1 MAESGIKSYFPSQ
14 TVSDAEK
21 LSYDYGLKVGKAIEQ
36 EWFNND
42 RSTGK
47 YRSNQNNFHNLRLY
61 ARGEQSIQKYKDEL
75 SINGDLSYLNLDWKP
90 VPIISKFVDIV
101 VNGIAERTYDITAFS
116 QDPSGVEKRTKYMED
131 ILDDMENESFNAF
144 TQEAFGVNTR
154 RSNEKTLPE
163 SSEELQLHMQLNYK
177 QAVEIAEEQALSVLF
192 EGNNYELIKKRFY
205 YDLTVLGIGCVKT
218 SFNTSEGVVI
228 DYVDPAN
235 LVYSYSDSPYFED
248 IYYVGEVKSIPVNEL
263 AKQFPHLSEEE
274 LKDIMK
280 SKSYHRSNYNSR
292 YSVDKEDNNTI
303 QVLYFNY
310 KTYMNEVYKIKETG
324 TGADKIIPK
333 DDSFNPPED
342 MQGGFGRMIRSI
354 ECLYDGAMILG
365 TDKLLKWEM
374 SKNMMR
380 PKSDY
385 TKVKMN
391 YAIVAP
397 RMYDGKIDSLVKRIT
412 GFADM
417 IQLTHLKLQQ
427 VMSRLIPDG
436 VYLDADGL
444 AEIDLGNGTNYNPQ
458 EALNMF
464 FQTGSV
470 IGRSFTSEG
479 DMNPGK
485 VPIQEIS
492 SGSGGNKM
500 QALIGNYNYYL
511 QMIRDVTGLNE
522 ARDASTPD
530 VNSLV
535 GVQKM
540 AAANSN
546 TATRHILQAG
556 LFLTAEIA
564 ECLSLRISD
573 IIEYSPTR
581 DAFIQAIGAHNVA
594 TLNEMSDLH
603 LHDFGIFLSLQPD
616 EEERS
621 VLENNIQMALQQGTI
636 DLEDA
641 IDLREIKNIKLANQL
656 LKIRRKK
663 KQEADRARELENI
676 QAQSQSNAQAA
687 QQAAQIEM
695 EKNQAITQQKA
706 QLVQM
711 QGQVDVQ
718 KMQQEAEL
726 KKQLMQMEFQMNMQ
740 LKQVDLQASAVTNA
754 TKENRKDQRLQF
766 QAAQQ
771 ETLVDKRGKQQ
782 SKLTDR
788 KNSQQSELIDQKQTG
803 KPPKNF
809 ESAGNDTLGGGFDLG
824 SFDPS

>member
-21 LSYDYGLKVGKAIEQ
+21 LSYEYGLKVGKAIEQ

-42 RSTGK
+42 RG
-47 YRSNQNNFHNLRLY
+47 SNRYKANSNDFHNLRLY

-101 VNGIAERTYDITAFS
+101 VNGIAERTYDIKAYS
-116 QDPSGVEKRTKYMED
+116 QDPFGIEKRTKYMES
-131 ILDDMENESFNAF
+131 IMQDMQAKAFNDAAMQDF
-144 TQEAFGVNTR
+144 NVDLYKNKKED
-154 RSNEKTLPE
+154 LPG
-163 SSEELQLHMQLNYK
+163 SEEELGLHMQLSYK
-177 QAVEIAEEQALSVLF
+177 QAVELAEEQALSVLF

-205 YDLTVLGIGCVKT
+205 YDLTVLGIGAVKT

-235 LVYSYSDSPYFED
+235 LVYSYTESPYFED
-248 IYYVGEVKSIPVNEL
+248 IYYVGEVKTIPVNEL
-263 AKQFPHLSEEE
+263 AKQFPHLSDSDLE
-274 LKDIMK
+274 DIMK
-280 SKSYHRSNYNSR
+280 NKSYNRSNYNSTH
-292 YSVDKEDNNTI
+292 SEDKEDNNTI
-303 QVLYFNY
+303 QVIYFNY
-310 KTYMNEVYKIKETG
+310 KTYMNEVYKVKETA
-324 TGADKIIPK
+324 TGADKIIPR
-333 DDSFNPPED
+333 DDQYNPPADKE
-342 MQGGFGRMIRSI
+342 GGYGRMSRSI
-354 ECLYDGAMILG
+354 ECLYEGAMILG

-391 YAIVAP
+391 YSIVAP
-397 RMYDGKIDSLVKRIT
+397 RMYNGKIDSLVKRIT

-427 VMSRLIPDG
+427 VMSRLVPDG

-458 EALNMF
+458 EALNMY

-470 IGRSFTSEG
+470 IGRSFTSDG

-485 VPIQEIS
+485 VPIQEIT

-500 QALIGNYNYYL
+500 QALIGTYNYYL

-522 ARDASTPD
+522 ARDGSTPD
-530 VNSLV
+530 KNALV
-535 GVQKM
+535 GVQKL

-556 LFLTAEIA
+556 LFLTAETA

-573 IIEYSPTR
+573 VIEYSPTK
-581 DAFIQAIGAHNVA
+581 DAFIQAIGTHNVA
-594 TLNEMSDLH
+594 TLKEMSELH
-603 LHDFGIFLSLQPD
+603 LYDFGIFLELTPDD
-616 EEERS
+616 EEKAM
-621 VLENNIQMALQQGTI
+621 LENNIQMALQQKNI
-636 DLEDA
+636 ELEDA
-641 IDLREIKNIKLANQL
+641 IDLRMINNIKLANQL

-663 KQEADRARELENI
+663 KQETDRQLQMENI
-676 QAQSQSNAQAA
+676 QAQTQSNTQSAQAA
-687 QQAAQIEM
+687 AQADMQ
-695 EKNQAITQQKA
+695 KNQAMNAGTA
-706 QLVQM
+706 ELEQLKSQLAS
-711 QGQVDVQ
+711 Q
-718 KMQQEAEL
+718 KMMQEVEH
-726 KKQLMQMEFQMNMQ
+726 KKELMQLEFQMNMQ
-740 LKQVDLQASAVTNA
+740 LKGVEVEGKKAGE
-754 TKENRKDQRLQF
+754 KEKEDRKDERTKI
-766 QAAQQ
+766 QA
-771 ETLVDKRGKQQ
+771 T
-782 SKLTDR
+782 
-788 KNSQQSELIDQKQTG
+788 QQSEMIEQRNGG

-809 ESAGNDTLGGGFDLG
+809 ESAGNDILGGGFDLG

>member
-21 LSYDYGLKVGKAIEQ
+21 LSYDYGLKVGKAIET
-36 EWFNND
+36 EWFAND
-42 RSTGK
+42 KSLSRYK
-47 YRSNQNNFHNLRLY
+47 SNHNNFHNLRLY

-101 VNGIAERTYDITAFS
+101 ANGIAERTYDIKAYSQDRYGISKRTEYMESILTDMRTKELDAFS
-116 QDPSGVEKRTKYMED
+116 K
-131 ILDDMENESFNAF
+131 
-144 TQEAFGVNTR
+144 EAFGIELAENDI
-154 RSNEKTLPE
+154 ETLPDTQ
-163 SSEELQLHMQLNYK
+163 EELELHMQLTYK
-177 QAVEIAEEQALSVLF
+177 QAVEVAEEQALNVLF

-205 YDLTVLGIGCVKT
+205 YDLTVLGIGATKT

-235 LVYSYSDSPYFED
+235 LVYSYTDSPYFED

-263 AKQFPHLSEEE
+263 AKQFPHLTESDLE
-274 LKDIMK
+274 DIMK
-280 SKSYHRSNYNSR
+280 NKSNNKSNYNSR
-292 YSVDKEDNNTI
+292 YSVDKEDNNTV

-310 KTYMNEVYKIKETG
+310 KTYMNEVYKIKETA

-333 DDSFNPPED
+333 DDSFNPPKD
-342 MQGGFGRMIRSI
+342 MEGGFGRMLRSI

-365 TDKLLKWEM
+365 TDKLLRWEM
-374 SKNMMR
+374 AKNMMR

-397 RMYDGKIDSLVKRIT
+397 RMYNGKIDSLVKRIT

-427 VMSRLIPDG
+427 VMSRMVPDG

-470 IGRSFTSEG
+470 IGRSFTSDG

-485 VPIQEIS
+485 VPIQEIT

-522 ARDASTPD
+522 ARDGSTPD
-530 VNSLV
+530 KNALV
-535 GVQKM
+535 GVQKL

-556 LFLTAEIA
+556 LYLTAETA

-573 IIEYSPTR
+573 IIEYSPTK
-581 DAFIQAIGAHNVA
+581 DAFIQAIGVHNVA
-594 TLNEMSDLH
+594 TLEEMSSLH
-603 LHDFGIFLSLQPD
+603 LYDFGIFIDLMPD
-616 EEERS
+616 EEEKAI
-621 VLENNIQMALQQGTI
+621 LENNIQMALQQQSI
-636 DLEDA
+636 ELEDA
-641 IDLREIKNIKLANQL
+641 IDIREIKNIKLANQV
-656 LKIRRKK
+656 LKLRRSK
-663 KQEADRARELENI
+663 KQERDRQIQLENI
-676 QAQSQSNAQAA
+676 QAQTQSNTQAA
-687 QQAAQIEM
+687 EAAAQIEVQ
-695 EKNQAITQQKA
+695 KNQALNASQAEIEQLKA
-706 QLVQM
+706 QI
-711 QGQVDVQ
+711 DAQ
-718 KMQQEAEL
+718 KMQQEVAHKKEL
-726 KKQLMQMEFQMNMQ
+726 MELEFQYNMQ
-740 LKQVDLQASAVTNA
+740 LKGIEVDGM
-754 TKENRKDQRLQF
+754 KEREKQKEDRKDERTKI
-766 QAAQQ
+766 QA
-771 ETLVDKRGKQQ
+771 T
-782 SKLTDR
+782 
-788 KNSQQSELIDQKQTG
+788 QQSEMIEQRKSG

-809 ESAGNDTLGGGFDLG
+809 ESAGNDILGGGFDLG

>member
-1 MAESGIKSYFPSQ
+1 MAESGIRSYFPSQ

-42 RSTGK
+42 RGSNR
-47 YRSNQNNFHNLRLY
+47 YRTNQNDFHSLRLY

-101 VNGIAERTYDITAFS
+101 VNGIAERTYDVKAYS
-116 QDPSGVEKRTKYMED
+116 QDPYGVAKRTDYMESILADMRTKELDAFAKENFGISTAEND
-131 ILDDMENESFNAF
+131 I
-144 TQEAFGVNTR
+144 
-154 RSNEKTLPE
+154 EKLPE
-163 SSEELQLHMQLNYK
+163 TIEELELHMQLTYK
-177 QAVEIAEEQALSVLF
+177 QSVEIAEEQAINTLF
-192 EGNNYELIKKRFY
+192 EGNKYELIKKQFY
-205 YDLTVLGIGCVKT
+205 YDLTVLGIGAVKT

-235 LVYSYSDSPYFED
+235 LVYSYTESPYFDD
-248 IYYVGEVKSIPVNEL
+248 IYYVGEAKSIPVNEL
-263 AKQFPHLSEEE
+263 AKQFPHLTESDLE
-274 LKDIMK
+274 DIMK
-280 SKSYHRSNYNSR
+280 NKSYNRSNYNSTH
-292 YSVDKEDNNTI
+292 SEDKEDNNTI

-310 KTYMNEVYKIKETG
+310 KTYMNEVYKVKETA

-333 DDSFNPPED
+333 DDSFNPPQDKE
-342 MQGGFGRMIRSI
+342 GVYTRMLRSI

-365 TDKLLKWEM
+365 TDKLLRWEM
-374 SKNMMR
+374 SRNMMR
-380 PKSDY
+380 PKSDF

-397 RMYDGKIDSLVKRIT
+397 RMYNGKIDSLVKRIT

-427 VMSRLIPDG
+427 VMARMVPDG

-444 AEIDLGNGTNYNPQ
+444 AEVDLGNGTNYNPQ

-485 VPIQEIS
+485 VPIQEIT

-522 ARDASTPD
+522 ARDGSMPD
-530 VNSLV
+530 KNALV
-535 GVQKM
+535 GVQKL

-556 LFLTAEIA
+556 LYLTAETA

-573 IIEYSPTR
+573 IIEYSPTK
-581 DAFIQAIGAHNVA
+581 DAFIQAIGVHNVA
-594 TLNEMSDLH
+594 TLEEMQSLH
-603 LHDFGIFLSLQPD
+603 LYDFGIFIDLMPD
-616 EEERS
+616 EEEKAI
-621 VLENNIQMALQQGTI
+621 LENNIQMALQQKSI
-636 DLEDA
+636 ELEDA
-641 IDLREIKNIKLANQL
+641 IDLRDIKNIKMANQL

-663 KQEADRARELENI
+663 KGEKDQAIQQQNI
-676 QAQSQSNAQAA
+676 QMQAQANTQAAQAA
-687 QQAAQIEM
+687 AQVELQKEQALAQGQAQLEQMKAQIE
-695 EKNQAITQQKA
+695 A
-706 QLVQM
+706 
-711 QGQVDVQ
+711 Q
-718 KMQQEAEL
+718 KMQQEVLHKKEL
-726 KKQLMQMEFQMNMQ
+726 MALEFQYNMQ
-740 LKQVDLQASAVTNA
+740 LKGVEVDGMKSRE
-754 TKENRKDQRLQF
+754 KEKEDRKDERTKI
-766 QAAQQ
+766 QA
-771 ETLVDKRGKQQ
+771 T
-782 SKLTDR
+782 
-788 KNSQQSELIDQKQTG
+788 QQSEMIDQRNSG

-809 ESAGNDTLGGGFDLG
+809 ESAGNDILGGGFDLG
-824 SFDPS
+824 SFDPR